1 MVSTVSAK
9 TLTTAIGAMTGGMI
23 SDDDG
28 FGTILGLATGAA
40 VGYNFTVIKP
50 RISDIYTHSS
60 ALNIERPMTD
70 LERLREKMLRRVD
83 RMDIVDTTD
92 EEVGTLD
99 RYKKDSFYWYKKVI
113 ATNGE
118 DLSDDFDV
126 E

>member
-9 TLTTAIGAMTGGMI
+9 TLTTAIGAMSGGII

-60 ALNIERPMTD
+60 TLNIERPMTD
-70 LERLREKMLRRVD
+70 
-83 RMDIVDTTD
+83 
-92 EEVGTLD
+92 
-99 RYKKDSFYWYKKVI
+99 
-113 ATNGE
+113 
-118 DLSDDFDV
+118 
-126 E
+126 